1 MAQPLLAL
9 DLLDRLSRLDRTV
22 VLVGLMGAGKTRVGS
37 QLARTL
43 TLPFVDSDHEIE
55 KAAGMRITDI
65 FDLYGEPAFRE
76 VELKVID
83 RLLQPPVKI
92 LATGGGA
99 FIQDGVR
106 GIIKSQ
112 AISIWLKADLET
124 LVERTARS
132 TARPLLQTENPE
144 AVLDT
149 LMQRRYPIYAE
160 ADIVVESADQTP
172 AEMVKMI
179 CEALASYLDTRQG
192 S

>member
-1 MAQPLLAL
+1 MAQPLLAS

-37 QLARTL
+37 QLARVL
-43 TLPFVDSDHEIE
+43 GLPFVDSDHEIE

-76 VELKVID
+76 VEMKVID

-106 GIIKSQ
+106 GLIKSQ
-112 AISIWLKADLET
+112 AVSIWLKADLET

-132 TARPLLQTENPE
+132 TARPLLQTENPA

-149 LMQRRYPIYAE
+149 LMQRRYPVYAE
-160 ADIVVESADQTP
+160 ADVVVESAEQTP
-172 AEMVKMI
+172 AEMVKTI
-179 CEALASYLDTRQG
+179 CEALATHLDARQG
-192 S
+192 G

>member
-1 MAQPLLAL
+1 MAQPPLGS
-9 DLLDRLSRLDRTV
+9 DLLYSLASLDRTV

-37 QLARTL
+37 QLARVL
-43 TLPFVDSDHEIE
+43 GLPFVDSDHEIE

-106 GIIKSQ
+106 TLIKSQ

-124 LVERTARS
+124 LVTRTARS
-132 TARPLLQTENPE
+132 TARPLLQTENP
-144 AVLDT
+144 AVVLDV
-149 LMQRRYPIYAE
+149 LMQRRYPVYAE

-179 CEALASYLDTRQG
+179 CEALANHLDARH
-192 S
+192 SS